1 MWFAKNLR
9 LEYFTIVKAFDYS
22 GIYDRRNNI
31 LKSEIIS
38 ATPVDLR
45 ENRQE
50 DQIKDAVTQHPE
62 VVYRALTS
70 KETQHS
76 TILYVILFAAYLIGW
91 YYLIP
96 YVPVGIKGL
105 FGILKLMLR

>member
-1 MWFAKNLR
+1 MENMSQSGGSPLN
-9 LEYFTIVKAFDYS
+9 

-38 ATPVDLR
+38 ATPVDLK

-76 TILYVILFAAYLIGW
+76 TILYVILFAAYLIVDYGGLSCIHKT
-91 YYLIP
+91 YLNRA
-96 YVPVGIKGL
+96 GIQDMTAFPK
-105 FGILKLMLR
+105 